1 MTEFLFSD
9 QEKEFIEK
17 NKDFNVNELA
27 LKIKDGQNFR
37 SKYVLRQI
45 SGRQL
50 MKNKM
55 PLWEK
60 NSLIVYPEHLPL
72 EQCSSLFTACYK
84 RKIVEKNLK
93 DFSLFV
99 DLTGGFAV
107 DFFSIS
113 EVFKKA
119 FYVELNTELCE
130 IVRHNFGVLGRKNAS
145 FFNADGVVFLKNTSE
160 KFNLIFIDPA
170 RRDSKGKKTVRIQD
184 CEPDI
189 TEFEDI
195 MLEKSDLVMIKLS
208 PMLDIS
214 NSLSQLKNVKE
225 IHITAFDNE
234 CKEIIILQQ
243 KNYFQEPE
251 IHTVNGDENFSF
263 FYSDEQKSET
273 VFWDGEIL
281 EGKFLFEPNVAVM
294 KSGAFKILTEKFP
307 IKKLH
312 ASSHLYVSDTDV
324 YDFPGRRFKI
334 VKASKPKDFSG
345 MKANLAVRNFPV
357 KAEDLK
363 KKLNIKD
370 GGDVF
375 LFATTL
381 MGGKKI
387 IIQGEKLVK

>member
-130 IVRHNFGVLGRKNAS
+130 IVRHNFGVLGRKKCK
-145 FFNADGVVFLKNTSE
+145 FF
-160 KFNLIFIDPA
+160 
-170 RRDSKGKKTVRIQD
+170 
-184 CEPDI
+184 
-189 TEFEDI
+189 
-195 MLEKSDLVMIKLS
+195 
-208 PMLDIS
+208 
-214 NSLSQLKNVKE
+214 
-225 IHITAFDNE
+225 
-234 CKEIIILQQ
+234 
-243 KNYFQEPE
+243 
-251 IHTVNGDENFSF
+251 
-263 FYSDEQKSET
+263 
-273 VFWDGEIL
+273 
-281 EGKFLFEPNVAVM
+281 
-294 KSGAFKILTEKFP
+294 
-307 IKKLH
+307 
-312 ASSHLYVSDTDV
+312 
-324 YDFPGRRFKI
+324 
-334 VKASKPKDFSG
+334 
-345 MKANLAVRNFPV
+345 
-357 KAEDLK
+357 
-363 KKLNIKD
+363 
-370 GGDVF
+370 
-375 LFATTL
+375 
-381 MGGKKI
+381 
-387 IIQGEKLVK
+387 